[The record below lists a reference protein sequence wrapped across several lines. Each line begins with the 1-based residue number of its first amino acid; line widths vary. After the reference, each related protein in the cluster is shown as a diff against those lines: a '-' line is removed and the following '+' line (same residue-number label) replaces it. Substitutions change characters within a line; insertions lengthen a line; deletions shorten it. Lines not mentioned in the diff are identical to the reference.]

1 MKHLLF
7 GFLRDSYD
15 VSNGVLEN
23 AEESIVQFSFQIDT
37 HYNFSQL
44 ENTFEYIFMTSSGIL
59 TDYKLEQSEN
69 ISSNNSVIG
78 GISTCVIEE
87 QL

>member
-23 AEESIVQFSFQIDT
+23 AEESIIQSSFQIDT
-37 HYNFSQL
+37 HYN
-44 ENTFEYIFMTSSGIL
+44 
-59 TDYKLEQSEN
+59 
-69 ISSNNSVIG
+69 
-78 GISTCVIEE
+78 
-87 QL
+87 